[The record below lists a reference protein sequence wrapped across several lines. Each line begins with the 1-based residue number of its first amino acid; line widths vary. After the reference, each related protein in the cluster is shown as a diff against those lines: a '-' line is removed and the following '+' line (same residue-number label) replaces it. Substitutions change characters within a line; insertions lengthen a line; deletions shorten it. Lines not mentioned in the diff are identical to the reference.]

1 MTTTVYG
8 GKWEEG
14 GGNRQP
20 IQASTCT
27 KRCQC
32 ARICSN
38 SNNQSK
44 QARQIN
50 PGLAP
55 RSRIHLVP
63 PSTLGGRGF
72 PPWEPNHLETIR
84 NPCQG
89 FRPDPGPAGRYPY
102 PIGARQILP
111 ENLLLVWQP
120 KGTQPCP
127 FLCPTQDE
135 FILASLIYAIL
146 CVPG

>member
-8 GKWEEG
+8 GKWEVG

-27 KRCQC
+27 ERCQR

-38 SNNQSK
+38 SKQAKQASKANQSWACA
-44 QARQIN
+44 QEPDPSGAAQYT
-50 PGLAP
+50 G
-55 RSRIHLVP
+55 RSWF
-63 PSTLGGRGF
+63 S
-72 PPWEPNHLETIR
+72 PWEPNHLETIR

-127 FLCPTQDE
+127 FLCPTQDV

-146 CVPG
+146 CEPR